1 MSQNR
6 PTGTSR
12 GLVMLLV
19 ENESVPTDA
28 RVWNEACL
36 LRDAGFDVTVVCPAG
51 IERDQER
58 TITIDGVTVRR
69 FPLKPAG
76 GGVAGFL
83 IEYLTALWRMAAIV
97 WRSDR
102 PVRVIHS
109 ANPPDLLFLIGL
121 VPKLRW
127 GTKLVFDHHDLV
139 PELFEARFGSHKLL
153 LRLTRATE
161 WLSFRTADA
170 VVSTNESYR
179 RIAVERGGKRPEQV
193 RVVRNARDR
202 ATFRPVEPDPSLKRG
217 RPNLAVYVGVMGHQ
231 DGGDVAVRVAG
242 IYRNQ
247 LGRDDLQVTFV
258 GDGDQVDDCKRLAAE
273 LEIEDMIHFA
283 GWVDKDEV
291 LRYLSTAD
299 VGLATDPP
307 SPLNDV
313 STMIKV
319 VEYAAVGLPMVSFDL
334 AESVVSAGDAA
345 LYAPAGDEKALA
357 EQLAALIDDPELR
370 EELGRR
376 AITRS
381 DGPLSWQTAND
392 ALLETYERL
401 ENDWRSSQAI
411 GRSRVGAIAQY
422 PGRWIH
428 MRRH

>member
-1 MSQNR
+1 MSGR
-6 PTGTSR
+6 PEASR
-12 GLVMLLV
+12 GRVVLLV
-19 ENESVPTDA
+19 ENLSVPTDA
-28 RVWNEACL
+28 RPWNEACL
-36 LRDAGFDVTVVCPAG
+36 LRDAGYDVTVVCPVG
-51 IERDQER
+51 IGRDLE
-58 TITIDGVTVRR
+58 TSVELDGITIRR
-69 FPLKPAG
+69 FPLKPSE

-83 IEYLTALWRMAAIV
+83 VEYLTALWRMAAIV
-97 WRSDR
+97 WRSKE
-102 PVRVIHS
+102 PIRVIHS
-109 ANPPDLLFLIGL
+109 ANPPDFLFLIGL

-127 GTKLVFDHHDLV
+127 RTKLVFDHHDLV
-139 PELFEARFGSHKLL
+139 PELFEARFGDHRLL
-153 LRLTRATE
+153 LWLTRATE

-170 VVSTNESYR
+170 VISTNESYR
-179 RIAVERGGKRPEQV
+179 RIAIERGGKAPEDV

-217 RPNLAVYVGVMGHQ
+217 RPHLAVYVGVMGQQ

-258 GDGDQVDDCKRLAAE
+258 GDGDQLDECRRLATE
-273 LEIEDMIHFA
+273 LGVEDMIHFA
-283 GWVDKDEV
+283 GWVGKDEV

-345 LYAPAGDEKALA
+345 LYAPAGDEKAMA
-357 EQLAALIDDPELR
+357 EQLATLIDDPDLR
-370 EELGRR
+370 AELGGK
-376 AITRS
+376 ALARS
-381 DGPLSWQTAND
+381 DGALSWQTANR
-392 ALLETYERL
+392 ALLETYESL
-401 ENDWRSSQAI
+401 ENDWRSSEAI
-411 GRSRVGAIAQY
+411 DR
-422 PGRWIH
+422 
-428 MRRH
+428 

>member
-1 MSQNR
+1 MTTNHPS
-6 PTGTSR
+6 GTSR

-51 IERDQER
+51 AERDQER
-58 TITIDGVTVRR
+58 TATIDGVTIRR
-69 FPLKPAG
+69 FPLKQAS
-76 GGVAGFL
+76 GGVVGFL
-83 IEYLTALWRMAAIV
+83 VEYLTALVRMAAIV
-97 WRSDR
+97 WRSDQ

-109 ANPPDLLFLIGL
+109 SNPPDLLFLVGL

-139 PELFEARFGSHKLL
+139 PELFEARFGGRKLL
-153 LRLTRATE
+153 LGLTRATE

-170 VVSTNESYR
+170 VISTNESYR
-179 RIAVERGGKRPEQV
+179 RIAIERGGKAPEEV

-217 RPNLAVYVGVMGHQ
+217 RPYLAVYVGVMGQQ

-258 GDGDQVDDCKRLAAE
+258 GDGDQLDECKRLAAE
-273 LEIEDMIHFA
+273 LGVEDMVHFA

-291 LRYLSTAD
+291 LRHLSTAD

-345 LYAPAGDEKALA
+345 LYAPAGDEKAMA
-357 EQLAALIDDPELR
+357 EQLATLIDDADLR
-370 EELGRR
+370 ADLGRK
-376 AITRS
+376 ALARS
-381 DGPLSWQTAND
+381 EGPLSWQAARD

-401 ENDWRSSQAI
+401 ENDWRSSQAV
-411 GRSRVGAIAQY
+411 GR
-422 PGRWIH
+422 
-428 MRRH
+428 

>member
-1 MSQNR
+1 MTTNHPS
-6 PTGTSR
+6 GTSR

-51 IERDQER
+51 AERDQER
-58 TITIDGVTVRR
+58 TATIDGVTIRR
-69 FPLKPAG
+69 FPLKQAS
-76 GGVAGFL
+76 GGVVGFL
-83 IEYLTALWRMAAIV
+83 VEYLTALVRMAAIV
-97 WRSDR
+97 WRSDQ

-109 ANPPDLLFLIGL
+109 SNPPDLLFLVGL

-139 PELFEARFGSHKLL
+139 PELFEARFGGRKLL
-153 LRLTRATE
+153 LGLTRATE

-170 VVSTNESYR
+170 VISTNESYR
-179 RIAVERGGKRPEQV
+179 RIAIERGGKAPEQV

-217 RPNLAVYVGVMGHQ
+217 RPYLAVYVGVMGQQ

-258 GDGDQVDDCKRLAAE
+258 GDGDQLDECKRLAAE
-273 LEIEDMIHFA
+273 LGVEDMVHFA
-283 GWVDKDEV
+283 GWVDKAEV
-291 LRYLSTAD
+291 LRHLSTAD

-345 LYAPAGDEKALA
+345 LYAPAGDEKAMA
-357 EQLAALIDDPELR
+357 EQLATLIDDADLR
-370 EELGRR
+370 ADLGRK
-376 AITRS
+376 ALARS
-381 DGPLSWQTAND
+381 EGPLSWQAARD

-401 ENDWRSSQAI
+401 ENDWRSSQAV
-411 GRSRVGAIAQY
+411 GR
-422 PGRWIH
+422 
-428 MRRH
+428 